1 MSANLSSKQ
10 SRGDGLE
17 CATRLKVLADETRLA
32 VLRALLAKAQTVG
45 QLQQKVGVYQSL
57 LSHHLRVLRHAGLV
71 EAERDGK
78 AVRYRLAS
86 GVEVARSEQAIDL
99 GCCQLSFD

>member
-1 MSANLSSKQ
+1 MSAHPSTG
-10 SRGDGLE
+10 RARD
-17 CATRLKVLADETRLA
+17 CAAQLKVLADETRLA

-45 QLQQKVGVYQSL
+45 QLQEKVGVYQSL

-86 GVEVARSEQAIDL
+86 GVEAARSEHALDL
-99 GCCQLSFD
+99 GCCQLLFD